1 MAMLVL
7 FENFDNLHFDDNIE
21 DVILDDSDFD
31 SSLYCG
37 NLMIAQIL
45 NFILPDNDP
54 IITCQAHVIA
64 VH

>member
-37 NLMIAQIL
+37 NLMIAQI
-45 NFILPDNDP
+45 
-54 IITCQAHVIA
+54 
-64 VH
+64 